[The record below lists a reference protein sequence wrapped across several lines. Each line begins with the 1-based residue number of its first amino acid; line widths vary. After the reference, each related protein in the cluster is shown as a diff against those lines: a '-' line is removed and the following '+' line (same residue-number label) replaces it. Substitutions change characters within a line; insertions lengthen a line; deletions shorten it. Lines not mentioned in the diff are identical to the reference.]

1 MRLAMDHQGSGPS
14 LTQMMSSVTR
24 RERQARRIDPK
35 TARRARIAFLMGFA
49 ACAASLGMLAG
60 QVARAA
66 VGG

>member
-1 MRLAMDHQGSGPS
+1 MRLVMDRQAPGLS
-14 LTQMMSSVTR
+14 LTQLMSGLPQRKKRVR
-24 RERQARRIDPK
+24 KVNPK
-35 TARRARIAFLMGFA
+35 RARRARIAFLMGVA